1 MFSEKLIEEIER
13 DCLIEAIGLEVNE
26 ETVSVIME
34 AVDHPET
41 LHKLTSW
48 EELGL

>member
-1 MFSEKLIEEIER
+1 MDKLIEEIER
-13 DCLIEAIGLEVNE
+13 DIFMEDISLEVNK
-26 ETVSVIME
+26 ETVDVIME

-48 EELGL
+48 EELGI